1 MPPAGHFP
9 AGFERIE
16 KLRGF
21 FHAIWEIS
29 MMQFLTKAGFAL
41 VLAAGTLAGAV
52 APVSAQGFYL
62 DDGRPPPP
70 PGYGRPPP
78 PPGYGRPPPPPPY
91 GGHPRGCDPRLAE
104 DIARDYGFRR
114 ARVVDITPRR
124 VIVQGFS
131 RRGPDEISFGNVRG
145 CPVLRR

>member
-1 MPPAGHFP
+1 
-9 AGFERIE
+9 
-16 KLRGF
+16 
-21 FHAIWEIS
+21 
-29 MMQFLTKAGFAL
+29 MQFLAKAGFAV

-52 APVSAQGFYL
+52 APASAQVDFYI

-78 PPGYGRPPPPPPY
+78 PPGYGRPPPPPAY
-91 GGHPRGCDPRLAE
+91 GRPPPPGYGRRGCDPRMAE

-114 ARVVDITPRR
+114 ARVIDITPRR
-124 VIVQGFS
+124 VIVQGFT

-145 CPVLRR
+145 CPVLR

>member
-1 MPPAGHFP
+1 
-9 AGFERIE
+9 
-16 KLRGF
+16 
-21 FHAIWEIS
+21 
-29 MMQFLTKAGFAL
+29 MQFLTKAGIAL
-41 VLAAGTLAGAV
+41 VLAAGTLAGGV
-52 APVSAQGFYL
+52 APVAAQGFYL

-78 PPGYGRPPPPPPY
+78 PPGYDRPPPGYGRPPPPPY
-91 GGHPRGCDPRLAE
+91 GGRPRGCDPRMAE

-124 VIVQGFS
+124 VIVQGFT

-145 CPVLRR
+145 CPVLR